1 MMPLTDADLE
11 ALASTRTIDL
21 TTFGKRSG
29 LPRRIEIWW
38 FNVGGRF
45 FITGTPGK
53 RDWLANVLTDPRV
66 IVHVNGLEIEATAS
80 LVVNEDSRI
89 QVLTHPNTRWYST
102 QAELDELVRSSPMVE
117 VHLPTRPNPPT
128 EEAMER

>member
-1 MMPLTDADLE
+1 MVPLTDADLE
-11 ALASTRTIDL
+11 ALASTQTIDL

-38 FNVGGRF
+38 FNVDGRF

-53 RDWLANVLTDPRV
+53 RDWLANILADPRV
-66 IVHVNGLEIEATAS
+66 IIHVNGLEIEATAS
-80 LVVNEDSRI
+80 LVADEDSRI
-89 QVLTHPNTRWYST
+89 QVLAHPSTRWYST

-117 VHLPTRPNPPT
+117 VHLPTG
-128 EEAMER
+128 

>member
-1 MMPLTDADLE
+1 MPLTDADLE
-11 ALASTRTIDL
+11 GLASTQTIDL

-38 FNVGGRF
+38 FNVDGRF

-53 RDWLANVLTDPRV
+53 RDWLANVLADPRV
-66 IVHVNGLEIEATAS
+66 IIHVNGLEIEATAS
-80 LVVNEDSRI
+80 LVADEDSRI
-89 QVLTHPNTRWYST
+89 LVLAHPSTRWYST

-117 VHLPTRPNPPT
+117 VHLPTG
-128 EEAMER
+128 